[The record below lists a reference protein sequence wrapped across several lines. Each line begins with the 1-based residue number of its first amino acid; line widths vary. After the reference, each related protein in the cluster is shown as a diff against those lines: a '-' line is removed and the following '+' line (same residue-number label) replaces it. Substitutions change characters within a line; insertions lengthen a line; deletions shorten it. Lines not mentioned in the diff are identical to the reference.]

1 MMSLDTV
8 SWTARSIIADFM
20 ASTVILKRYRDGVYV
35 GTFWEKYRDG
45 KGLNVLKHT
54 AILFK
59 GKRHNKNAQTVFMI
73 KIKQFL

>member
-35 GTFWEKYRDG
+35 GTFWEKCREG
-45 KGLNVLKHT
+45 KGLNVVKHT
-54 AILFK
+54 ASKDNAI
-59 GKRHNKNAQTVFMI
+59 NKTH
-73 KIKQFL
+73 KLSS